1 MRTAH
6 HWASA
11 LSARNVI
18 CSGHSGAAE
27 NPFES
32 KSFHLKPI
40 LLLFNEKVITYMK
53 TVVWQCCVCV
63 QQSSCNICWATGLHC
78 EFLPVSK
85 GFSTRGLITGTAGTW
100 QCQRWGEVG
109 TRETGVVLMREFFH
123 LCTTIQKSLLGGCFR
138 LYDHLKF
145 LAAWS
150 GECGHGRKGKRKGYP
165 QKGLWAVFR
174 LHCPLLDFSPA
185 VWAQPERTHP
195 WPRLSRILSML
206 GNNVLLVPLLTY
218 HRMRFHSMQVWRT
231 KYLKNSSEKCRRK
244 SLLRMPFIAVG
255 RDEMRYTAVGYTL
268 QNICLHSS

>member
-18 CSGHSGAAE
+18 CSGRSGAAE

-63 QQSSCNICWATGLHC
+63 QQSSCNICGTTGLHC

-123 LCTTIQKSLLGGCFR
+123 LCTTIQKSLLGGLFSALWPFKIPCSLEWRMWAREERKEEGLSPEGAVSCFQASLSTSR
-138 LYDHLKF
+138 F
-145 LAAWS
+145 LSSCVGSA
-150 GECGHGRKGKRKGYP
+150 RKDSSV
-165 QKGLWAVFR
+165 AE
-174 LHCPLLDFSPA
+174 
-185 VWAQPERTHP
+185 AQQDTVHVR
-195 WPRLSRILSML
+195 
-206 GNNVLLVPLLTY
+206 
-218 HRMRFHSMQVWRT
+218 
-231 KYLKNSSEKCRRK
+231 
-244 SLLRMPFIAVG
+244 
-255 RDEMRYTAVGYTL
+255 
-268 QNICLHSS
+268 